1 MINGIID
8 FSLRNKLII
17 GLLTLGMVALGVY
30 NFIKLPIDA
39 VPDITNNQVQVITI
53 SPSLAPQEIEQFI
66 TFPVEIAMANLQD
79 VTEIRSISR
88 FGLSVVTIVF
98 RDRLDPYRARQMVS
112 EQIKVAES
120 DIPEGYGSPEMM
132 PITTGL
138 GEIFQYVL
146 EVDPAYKDRYDAM
159 ELRTIQDW
167 IVKRQLSG
175 IAGIVEVSSFGGYL
189 KQFEVALDPRIL
201 VGMDI
206 TIAEVFDALEQNN
219 QNTGGSYIEKGP
231 NAYYI
236 RAEGLIEGLDD
247 IRQIVIKT
255 IDNVPIRIG
264 DIAKVGFGSPPRF
277 GAMTRNGEGE
287 AVGGI
292 TLMLKGANS
301 AQAIANVKERI
312 EMVSR
317 TLPEGI
323 SIHPYLDRST
333 LISKTIDTVK
343 TNLTEGGLIVIFFL
357 VLLLGSLRSGLI
369 VASVIPLSMLFAFI
383 MMNIF
388 GVTANL
394 MSLGAIDFGL
404 IVDGSVIVVEGIM
417 YSIHSKFRGQY
428 ISKEEMD
435 KTVFTASSKVA
446 NSATFGVIIILIV
459 YLPILVFTGIEGKT
473 FKPMA
478 QTVSFALIGALIL
491 ALTYVPVVS
500 SLFLSRKVSD
510 KKNWSDY
517 IIDFFHRAHS
527 PVLELALRR
536 KKLLLGLTIAIVA
549 ASFWLFGRMGGEF
562 LPTLEEGD
570 LAAQMTLAPGSSLS
584 ESIAAAT
591 RAETILMR
599 QFPEVVEVVS
609 KIGTAEVPTDPM
621 AVEDADVMIVMKP
634 KEEWVSADSREELME
649 KMKEALAVMPGVSFE
664 FTQPI
669 QLRFNELMTGVK
681 SDVAVKIYGEDLD
694 LLFAKANEAAAIIQ
708 DIRGAGDVRVEQI
721 TGLPQIQIRYK
732 RDKLAQF
739 GLSVREVNKIINTAF
754 AGQASGVVFEG
765 EKRFDLVVRLEETYR
780 RDIRHIERLR
790 VSPPQSELIILS
802 QVAEITFSTGPMQI
816 SRDDTKR
823 RITIGI
829 NIRNRDVESFV
840 KETDQALAKGI
851 ELPPGYYI
859 TYGGQFENLQ
869 AARQSSSIAV
879 PVALALIFLL
889 LYFAFRSVKQAIL
902 IFSAIP
908 LAAVGGILALWIRG
922 MPFSISAG
930 VGFIALFG
938 IAVLNGIVLL
948 AYYNQLEEEGV
959 TDILERVRRGT
970 RLRLRPV
977 MLTASTDALGFLPMA
992 LSSAPGA
999 EVQKPLATVVIGGLI
1014 TATVLTLVVLPA
1026 LYIMFSGPLNWRRIL
1041 PKGRKATPIILALL
1055 LVGSAT
1061 QAQQAEGTLQLD
1073 LAKVKQM
1080 AIERNLQL
1088 KDAQLEFEAR
1098 AKLRRTA
1105 ADLPPLSVDYQYG
1118 QINSGLRDRNLS
1130 ITQETAFPLTYVHT
1144 SRELKQIAEAS
1155 QSRHNNVAREVGR
1168 DAGLAWIE
1176 WLYESEALDL
1186 LVFEDSL
1193 YRIFAN
1199 AAMIRQENGEIS
1211 PLERM
1216 RAETRTMEVSDAL
1229 DLQRVALL
1237 MATSEVL
1244 RLMNLPP
1251 STEVQS
1257 TERLASLPLFVPSR
1271 VEGQQEH
1278 PSIRELQKIEAASLH
1293 RLRAE
1298 RTKLLPGIQVGYFNQ
1313 TIDKT
1318 GNFEGIMAG
1327 IRIPLWFSPQQAR
1340 IQEASLQKEIA
1351 GNRLEEA
1358 KLSLAFQQNTLAARE
1373 AQQRNSLA
1381 RHTSTSLP
1389 QAERMLSD
1397 ALTAFRLG
1405 EINFTDYAQTV
1416 SAAFSLRLAYLR
1428 NLRDLHQTII
1438 LREYSEGK

>member
-1 MINGIID
+1 MIDGILT
-8 FSLRNKLII
+8 FSLKNKLII

-112 EQIKVAES
+112 EQIKVAEQ

-132 PITTGL
+132 PVTTGL

-146 EVDPAYKDRYDAM
+146 EVEPAYQDRYDAM

-189 KQFEVALDPRIL
+189 KQFEVALDPGTL

-206 TIAEVFDALEQNN
+206 TIAEVFTALEQNN

-312 EMVSR
+312 AQISR

-333 LISKTIDTVK
+333 LISKTIQTVR

-383 MMNIF
+383 MMNLF

-417 YSIHSKFRGQY
+417 YSIHNKFRGQY

-478 QTVSFALIGALIL
+478 QTVSFALVGALIL

-500 SLFLSRKVSD
+500 SLFLSRKVSG

-527 PVLELALRR
+527 PVLELALRN
-536 KKLLLGLTIAIVA
+536 KNILLGLTLVVVA
-549 ASFWLFGRMGGEF
+549 TSFWLFSRMGGEF

-591 RAETILMR
+591 RAETILM
-599 QFPEVVEVVS
+599 
-609 KIGTAEVPTDPM
+609 
-621 AVEDADVMIVMKP
+621 
-634 KEEWVSADSREELME
+634 
-649 KMKEALAVMPGVSFE
+649 
-664 FTQPI
+664 
-669 QLRFNELMTGVK
+669 
-681 SDVAVKIYGEDLD
+681 
-694 LLFAKANEAAAIIQ
+694 
-708 DIRGAGDVRVEQI
+708 
-721 TGLPQIQIRYK
+721 
-732 RDKLAQF
+732 
-739 GLSVREVNKIINTAF
+739 
-754 AGQASGVVFEG
+754 
-765 EKRFDLVVRLEETYR
+765 
-780 RDIRHIERLR
+780 
-790 VSPPQSELIILS
+790 
-802 QVAEITFSTGPMQI
+802 
-816 SRDDTKR
+816 
-823 RITIGI
+823 
-829 NIRNRDVESFV
+829 
-840 KETDQALAKGI
+840 
-851 ELPPGYYI
+851 
-859 TYGGQFENLQ
+859 
-869 AARQSSSIAV
+869 
-879 PVALALIFLL
+879 
-889 LYFAFRSVKQAIL
+889 
-902 IFSAIP
+902 
-908 LAAVGGILALWIRG
+908 
-922 MPFSISAG
+922 
-930 VGFIALFG
+930 
-938 IAVLNGIVLL
+938 
-948 AYYNQLEEEGV
+948 
-959 TDILERVRRGT
+959 
-970 RLRLRPV
+970 
-977 MLTASTDALGFLPMA
+977 
-992 LSSAPGA
+992 
-999 EVQKPLATVVIGGLI
+999 
-1014 TATVLTLVVLPA
+1014 
-1026 LYIMFSGPLNWRRIL
+1026 
-1041 PKGRKATPIILALL
+1041 
-1055 LVGSAT
+1055 
-1061 QAQQAEGTLQLD
+1061 QQ
-1073 LAKVKQM
+1073 
-1080 AIERNLQL
+1080 
-1088 KDAQLEFEAR
+1088 
-1098 AKLRRTA
+1098 
-1105 ADLPPLSVDYQYG
+1105 
-1118 QINSGLRDRNLS
+1118 
-1130 ITQETAFPLTYVHT
+1130 
-1144 SRELKQIAEAS
+1144 
-1155 QSRHNNVAREVGR
+1155 
-1168 DAGLAWIE
+1168 
-1176 WLYESEALDL
+1176 
-1186 LVFEDSL
+1186 
-1193 YRIFAN
+1193 
-1199 AAMIRQENGEIS
+1199 
-1211 PLERM
+1211 
-1216 RAETRTMEVSDAL
+1216 
-1229 DLQRVALL
+1229 
-1237 MATSEVL
+1237 
-1244 RLMNLPP
+1244 
-1251 STEVQS
+1251 
-1257 TERLASLPLFVPSR
+1257 
-1271 VEGQQEH
+1271 
-1278 PSIRELQKIEAASLH
+1278 
-1293 RLRAE
+1293 
-1298 RTKLLPGIQVGYFNQ
+1298 
-1313 TIDKT
+1313 
-1318 GNFEGIMAG
+1318 
-1327 IRIPLWFSPQQAR
+1327 
-1340 IQEASLQKEIA
+1340 
-1351 GNRLEEA
+1351 
-1358 KLSLAFQQNTLAARE
+1358 
-1373 AQQRNSLA
+1373 
-1381 RHTSTSLP
+1381 
-1389 QAERMLSD
+1389 
-1397 ALTAFRLG
+1397 
-1405 EINFTDYAQTV
+1405 
-1416 SAAFSLRLAYLR
+1416 
-1428 NLRDLHQTII
+1428 
-1438 LREYSEGK
+1438 